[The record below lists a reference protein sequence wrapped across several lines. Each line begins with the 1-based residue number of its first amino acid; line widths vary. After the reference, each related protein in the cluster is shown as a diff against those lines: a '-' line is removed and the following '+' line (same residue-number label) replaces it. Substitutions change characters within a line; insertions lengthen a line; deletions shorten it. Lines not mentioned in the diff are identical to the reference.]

1 MEKYMGKGFIPALGT
16 PLDDN
21 GRVVEESFRKQIEDQ
36 IKAGAAGLLCMG
48 SMGIQAFIDPAECPN
63 IARIAVD
70 QAAGRVPVFVGA
82 MDCTIAGAIR
92 RMKAMD
98 DIDVTAF
105 VFTTPY
111 YSPVKRPQII
121 RFFTG
126 IAKNTKHNVM
136 AYDLPG
142 VTQSKITYDML
153 KEISDTCPNFIG
165 VKTADEQMIR
175 KIKTWGEF
183 PENFLTCFSG
193 LDTFDVCYPFG
204 FTNYLDGMVSCCPK
218 NFEKMDKALL
228 SGDMATASQC
238 LTNVVKLRDAMA
250 GHPYLLAAYTEVMH
264 LLGYSGRFHPDF
276 AEDEPQC
283 REEMRKILV
292 EIGELE

>member
-1 MEKYMGKGFIPALGT
+1 MEKYMNKGFIPALGT

-21 GRVVEESFRKQIEDQ
+21 GHVVEESYRKQIEDQ
-36 IKAGAAGLLCMG
+36 IRIGCAGLLSMG

-63 IARIAVD
+63 VARIAVD

-82 MDCTIAGAIR
+82 MDCTIAGALR
-92 RMKAMD
+92 RIKSMD

-111 YSPVKRPQII
+111 YSPVKAPQII
-121 RFFTG
+121 KFYTD
-126 IAKNTKHNVM
+126 IAKNTKHNIM

-142 VTQSKITYDML
+142 VTQSKITYEIL
-153 KEISDTCPNFIG
+153 KAIVKECPNFIG

-183 PENFLTCFSG
+183 PENFITCFSG

-204 FTNYLDGMVSCCPK
+204 FDNYLDGMVSCCPK
-218 NFEKMDKALL
+218 NFEKMDKAFLA
-228 SGDMATASQC
+228 GDMKTASEC
-238 LTNVVKLRDAMA
+238 LTKVVKLRDAMA

-264 LLGYSGRFHPDF
+264 LLGYDGRFHPDY
-276 AEDEPQC
+276 AADEPEC
-283 REEMRKILV
+283 REEMKKVLQ
-292 EIGELE
+292 EIGEL